1 MRKKEKISRC
11 TALYFMG
18 PSGQSHNLALQ
29 RILISWTIS
38 LVGRAPWPAADPLV
52 GLLGRRKSRTRGSG
66 ADEGVRPTLG
76 CGYGALWGR
85 FPTCHGAVGALGL
98 SPCVPVVWGPSFPT
112 QPDIYFQLPIVGT
125 TQTRGDHCDAT

>member
-1 MRKKEKISRC
+1 
-11 TALYFMG
+11 MG
-18 PSGQSHNLALQ
+18 PSGQSHNLAQQ
-29 RILISWTIS
+29 RDNFPITHPYYKILISWTIS

-98 SPCVPVVWGPSFPT
+98 SPCVPVVWGHSFPT